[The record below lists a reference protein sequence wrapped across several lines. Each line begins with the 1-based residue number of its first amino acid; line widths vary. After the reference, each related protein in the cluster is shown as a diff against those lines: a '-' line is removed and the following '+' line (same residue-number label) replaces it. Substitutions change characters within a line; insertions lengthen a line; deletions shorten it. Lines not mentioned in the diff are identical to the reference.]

1 MELPDDVLSVIRD
14 YSRAVTR
21 PDWRSLH
28 RMPSYRFHLDVAQ
41 SLNRS
46 SAQSL
51 FELTIRD
58 ASPEYRYHVEFY
70 DALPYVVFIYG
81 PDMTPM
87 YIPY

>member
-14 YSRAVTR
+14 YSRALTR

-70 DALPYVVFIYG
+70 GPLPYVVFIYG

-87 YIPY
+87 YVPY

>member
-1 MELPDDVLSVIRD
+1 MELPDDILYIIRD
-14 YSRAVTR
+14 YSRSLTR

-51 FELTIRD
+51 FELTNRD

-70 DALPYVVFIYG
+70 GALPYVVFIYG